1 MVMPEAVTYRE
12 RSGAIGQN
20 NLEANIDR
28 IEETPSMANV
38 YNEIEAKDKMR
49 EIMNKRKEIRGENL
63 AAIPT
68 SKLKGLKGRTRKV
81 YNNRRLAPES
91 ENKGKK
97 LTRRVLI
104 NNGNNA
110 SMGIPITSKAVS
122 VIKKNNTV
130 NDVAFS
136 PTPSR
141 KTSDISK
148 AAKAAEEMQDIMG
161 DDSVQK

>member
-1 MVMPEAVTYRE
+1 
-12 RSGAIGQN
+12 
-20 NLEANIDR
+20 
-28 IEETPSMANV
+28 V
-38 YNEIEAKDKMR
+38 YNEIEAKDKR
-49 EIMNKRKEIRGENL
+49 NEIISKRLKDKRNEIISNRLKENL
-63 AAIPT
+63 AAFPT
-68 SKLKGLKGRTRKV
+68 SKLKGRTRQD
-81 YNNRRLAPES
+81 YNNTRLAPES

-122 VIKKNNTV
+122 VIKKNN
-130 NDVAFS
+130 AEKHAKFS

-141 KTSDISK
+141 KSSDIS
-148 AAKAAEEMQDIMG
+148 KAAEEMQDIMG